1 MPAHSR
7 CDSKQNPTLYLPDC
21 EQVNSEEKW
30 ENMSAGEPAV
40 KRQLLDTG
48 QADRS
53 GASRTDS
60 EVQAR
65 LEDCYP
71 VKCLC
76 SVPEEELERYLSRGW
91 TGIKQNQLV
100 WLV

>member
-1 MPAHSR
+1 
-7 CDSKQNPTLYLPDC
+7 
-21 EQVNSEEKW
+21 
-30 ENMSAGEPAV
+30 MSAGEPPV

-48 QADRS
+48 QVDRS

-65 LEDCYP
+65 LEDYSEGQTKLDLVDCNEAQARLEDCYP

-76 SVPEEELERYLSRGW
+76 SVPEQELERHLSRGW
-91 TGIKQNQLV
+91 TGIKHNH
-100 WLV
+100 